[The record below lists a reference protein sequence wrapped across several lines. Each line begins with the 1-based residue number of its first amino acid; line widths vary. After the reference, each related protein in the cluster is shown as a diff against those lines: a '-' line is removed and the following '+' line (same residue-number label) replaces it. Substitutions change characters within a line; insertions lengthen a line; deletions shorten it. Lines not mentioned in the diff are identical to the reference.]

1 MKLLKNPVFA
11 VFLAVV
17 VVISSTLINTNVKL
31 GRKSAAVSDLFYEGV
46 TASGYT
52 RPSIASHLE
61 NIGGF
66 ADGLAAIARNN
77 GIDAGEVEQDVD
89 MLRGS
94 VSSGDMFLIRSNY
107 SSLLSAMTKL
117 IDSLERASLDE
128 RDASGVEQYKSSLN
142 GAQSAIAESGYN
154 EAVRDFLRRYDR
166 FPSRQLGA
174 MAGVP
179 MPETF
184 N

>member
-11 VFLAVV
+11 VFLAIV

-31 GRKSAAVSDLFYEGV
+31 GRKCRAVSDLFYEGV
-46 TASGYT
+46 TAAGYT

-61 NIGGF
+61 NISGF
-66 ADGLAAIARNN
+66 ADGLAAIAHNN
-77 GIDAGEVEQDVD
+77 GVDAAEVEQDVD

-107 SSLLSAMTKL
+107 SSLLSALTKL
-117 IDSLERASLDE
+117 VDALERASLDE
-128 RDASGVEQYKSSLN
+128 RDASGVEQYKSSLA
-142 GAQSAIAESGYN
+142 GAQSAIGESGYN

-174 MAGVP
+174 AARVH